1 MRTAEFP
8 RRLALALLV
17 ATLALAPAGTGAASA
32 PRTPLAEGDVLPAL
46 EGTFLSGRA
55 ANLPAEARGRVAVLL
70 LGFRYASRAAVEPW
84 GEALRARFARDSGVV
99 VYEVPMLAG
108 VGARLGKPFIE
119 SGMRRGTPAALHE
132 NVLTV
137 WHDVEAWKRRLSVV
151 DPDLAYV
158 VVLDRDGR
166 VRWHGASGADRARLG
181 EVTGEIQRLRATP

>member
-1 MRTAEFP
+1 MRTADLL
-8 RRLALALLV
+8 RGLAAAALV
-17 ATLALAPAGTGAASA
+17 AGCVLAPAAGGAA
-32 PRTPLAEGDVLPAL
+32 PLASGPLTDGAVLPPL

-55 ANLPAEARGRVAVLL
+55 AHLPAESRGRVAVLL

-84 GEALRARFARDSGVV
+84 GEALRAQFAKDTSVV
-99 VYEVPMLAG
+99 VYEVPMMAG

-137 WHDVEAWKRRLSVV
+137 WHDVETWKRRLSVV

-158 VVLDRDGR
+158 VVVDREGR
-166 VRWHGASGADRARLG
+166 LRWHGSSGADRARLG
-181 EVTGEIQRLRATP
+181 EVVGEVRMLRTAP